1 MSNKTIVILIIAI
14 AAICCCWLVS
24 CCAGTLFVI
33 SRQSVEETVQD
44 YYYNNGSDEQPIL
57 ENAEPAATATP
68 VVETVEETVEEVIPT
83 ETATEEAIEAEAAPT
98 EEAPVEMKAEI
109 TADETAEAKPAGET
123 RELSDVEELIINTT
137 EMTRELSTDQK
148 FAPVYLTTDE
158 LREQLMNDLDAETD
172 EEYAKETGLYRILG
186 FVPDNF
192 DLKQFYVD
200 LYAEQIA
207 GFYDTEENQ
216 MYLMSDLSDY
226 ENATTLA
233 HEYTHFLQY
242 NTPKF
247 AEGLDLDSV
256 SDEEYGERSVIISA
270 LTEGDATLVEALIDT
285 DDLLEDYDEAYDD
298 DDYETSS
305 SSVYDSA
312 PKYFQDNLLFPYY
325 YGFDFVWYMYAQG
338 GWDAVNKLY
347 EDVPETVEQ
356 IMHPEKYLKDHPVDI
371 NPEPF
376 RSAIVKDEK
385 DIVAETVLNEADILQ
400 IFTSAYKED
409 WRISDRQAAVAASGW
424 GGGYYIYTSNNDGEL
439 LFTKTVWDSEDDAEE
454 AETAFKLYSDAR
466 FETAVSKSE
475 WKDADGSSV
484 YLIRQDDILY
494 WMILPEGFDS
504 ASVLDLINNGL
515 AM

>member
-1 MSNKTIVILIIAI
+1 MSNKTIVIIIAAI

-24 CCAGTLFVI
+24 CCAGTLFVL

-44 YYYNNGSDEQPIL
+44 YYNNGSDQPIL

-68 VVETVEETVEEVIPT
+68 VVETETVKETVEETVEEAVPT
-83 ETATEEAIEAEAAPT
+83 ETATEEAVEAEAAPT
-98 EEAPVEMKAEI
+98 EEAPVEMKVEI
-109 TADETAEAKPAGET
+109 TAEPVGET
-123 RELSDVEELIINTT
+123 RPLSEVEEFIIDMT

-158 LREQLMNDLDAETD
+158 LREQLMNDINAETD
-172 EEYAKETGLYRILG
+172 EEYAKENGLLRILG
-186 FVPDNF
+186 FVPENF

-207 GFYDTEENQ
+207 GFYDTEKNQ

-233 HEYTHFLQY
+233 HEYTHYLQY

-247 AEGLDLDSV
+247 AEGLNLDSAP
-256 SDEEYGERSVIISA
+256 DDEYGERSIIISA
-270 LTEGDATLVEALIDT
+270 LVEGDATLVEALLDT
-285 DDLLEDYDEAYDD
+285 DDLLEDYDEDYDYDD

-305 SSVYDSA
+305 DVFDSA
-312 PKYFQDNLLFPYY
+312 PKYFQDDLLFPYY

-347 EDVPETVEQ
+347 ENVPESVEQ

-385 DIVAETVLNEADILQ
+385 DIIAETVLNEADILQ
-400 IFTSAYKED
+400 LFTSGYKDD
-409 WRISDRQAAVAASGW
+409 WRISDRQAAVAAEGW
-424 GGGYYIYTSNNDGEL
+424 GGGYYLYTSNADGEL
-439 LFTKTVWDSEDDAEE
+439 LFAKTVWDSEYDAEE

-494 WMILPEGFDS
+494 WMILPEGFNS
-504 ASVLDLINNGL
+504 ADILDLINNGV